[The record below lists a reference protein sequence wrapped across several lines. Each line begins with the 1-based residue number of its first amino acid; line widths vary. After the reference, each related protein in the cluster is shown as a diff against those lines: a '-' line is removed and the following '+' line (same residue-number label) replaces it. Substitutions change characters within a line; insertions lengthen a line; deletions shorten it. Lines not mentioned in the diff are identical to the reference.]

1 MIPVLKKLYEEHAN
15 DCAREADRS
24 DDPRRRE
31 LYLKLSREWTE
42 AAKALGA
49 SS

>member
-1 MIPVLKKLYEEHAN
+1 MISALKKLYEEHAK

-24 DDPRRRE
+24 VDPRRRQ
-31 LYLKLSREWTE
+31 LYFKLAREWTE